1 MRIAVTC
8 GGTGGHMFP
17 GIAVADE
24 LQKQGHDVRLILSGR
39 GVEAG
44 APERWHDKIIV
55 VPAKTTGVGGVK
67 KIWRYARLFLFSTPI
82 AFFKLLKFRP
92 KAILAM
98 GSYTSIAPITAA
110 FLLRI
115 PRYLHESNVLPGAAN
130 KLASRLATKVFVAFD
145 ASMKYFK
152 KGKCEVVGMPIRD
165 AIFGVRWTKP
175 TDVFTITIMGGS
187 QGSKAVNEKAV
198 EAMKQLVAEGLNIKV
213 IHIAGKANETEVK
226 AMYPENFPAEIYGFT
241 DKMPEI
247 YARTSLCISRAG
259 AASCFELCTCGI
271 PSIMIPLPREAN
283 DHQRYNAKAMD
294 EWGASKMF
302 LQDTLT
308 SEELATTIEGYY
320 NQRDL
325 LETMSAAAYAHSA
338 VAASNRVL
346 ASMLSKYV

>member
-44 APERWHDKIIV
+44 APDRWQDKIIV
-55 VPAKTTGVGGVK
+55 VPAKTTGVKGKK
-67 KIWRYARLFLFSTPI
+67 KIWRYVRLFLYSTPI

-110 FLLRI
+110 FFLRI
-115 PRYLHESNVLPGAAN
+115 PRFLHESNVLPGAAN

-152 KGKCEVVGMPIRD
+152 KGKCEVVGMPIREN
-165 AIFGVRWTKP
+165 IVGVKWTKP
-175 TDVFTITIMGGS
+175 ENAFTITIMGGS
-187 QGSKAVNEKAV
+187 QGSQAVNQKAAD
-198 EAMKQLVAEGLNIKV
+198 AMKQLVAEGLDINV
-213 IHIAGKANETEVK
+213 IHIAGKANEADVK
-226 AMYPENFPAEIYGFT
+226 AMYPENFPAEVYGFT

-247 YARTSLCISRAG
+247 YSRTSLCISRAG

-283 DHQRYNAKAMD
+283 DHQRYNAQAME
-294 EWGASKMF
+294 EWGASKML
-302 LQDTLT
+302 LQDSLT
-308 SEELATTIEGYY
+308 SNELAATIRVYY
-320 NQRDL
+320 NNREL
-325 LETMSAAAYAHSA
+325 LEKMSFSAFSHNAAGS
-338 VAASNRVL
+338 SNRVL
-346 ASMLSKYV
+346 ASILLK

>member
-152 KGKCEVVGMPIRD
+152 SGKCEVVGMPIRK
-165 AIFGVRWTKP
+165 AISGIKWTRP
-175 TDVFTITIMGGS
+175 TTDFTITIMGGS
-187 QGSKAVNEKAV
+187 QGSQSVNEKAV

-283 DHQRYNAKAMD
+283 DHQRYNAKAME
-294 EWGASKMF
+294 EWGASKML
-302 LQDTLT
+302 LQDDLNTEQLT
-308 SEELATTIEGYY
+308 ENIRNLY
-320 NQRDL
+320 NDYSK
-325 LETMSAAAYAHSA
+325 LEAMS
-338 VAASNRVL
+338 VAALQHNADGATSRVVEY
-346 ASMLSKYV
+346 MQKK

>member
-152 KGKCEVVGMPIRD
+152 SGKCEVVGMPIRENLVG
-165 AIFGVRWTKP
+165 IKWSKP
-175 TDVFTITIMGGS
+175 TETFTITIMGGS
-187 QGSKAVNEKAV
+187 QGSQAVNEKAAN
-198 EAMKQLVAEGLNIKV
+198 AMKKLIDQGMKINV
-213 IHIAGKANETEVK
+213 IHIAGKANEEDVR
-226 AMYPENFPAEIYGFT
+226 AMYPQGFPVEIYGFT

-247 YARTSLCISRAG
+247 YAKTNLCISRAG

-271 PSIMIPLPREAN
+271 PSIIIPLPRMAN
-283 DHQRYNAKAMD
+283 DHQRYNAEAME

-308 SEELATTIEGYY
+308 LDQLADAIGEFYKY
-320 NQRDL
+320 PDL
-325 LETMSAAAYAHSA
+325 LDKMSAAAYSHSA
-338 VAASNRVL
+338 AGASDRVL
-346 ASMLSKYV
+346 SCILSK

>member
-67 KIWRYARLFLFSTPI
+67 KIWRYARLFLYSTPI
-82 AFFKLLKFRP
+82 AVFKLLKFRP

-198 EAMKQLVAEGLNIKV
+198 EAMKRLVADGLNIKV
-213 IHIAGKANETEVK
+213 IHIAGKANEEAVRE
-226 AMYPENFPAEIYGFT
+226 MYPEGFPVELYGFT

-247 YARTSLCISRAG
+247 YSRTTLCISRAG

-283 DHQRYNAKAMD
+283 DHQRYNAKAME

-302 LQDTLT
+302 LQDDLSTEQLT
-308 SEELATTIEGYY
+308 ENIRNLY
-320 NQRDL
+320 NDYSK
-325 LETMSAAAYAHSA
+325 LEAMS
-338 VAASNRVL
+338 VAALQHNADGATSRVVEY
-346 ASMLSKYV
+346 MQKK

>member
-55 VPAKTTGVGGVK
+55 VPAKTTGVGGYK
-67 KIWRYARLFLFSTPI
+67 KIWRYARLFLYSTPI

-110 FLLRI
+110 FFLRI

-145 ASMKYFK
+145 ASMKHF
-152 KGKCEVVGMPIRD
+152 KGKKCDVVGMPIREN
-165 AIFGVRWTKP
+165 IVGIKWVKP

-187 QGSKAVNEKAV
+187 QGSQAVNEKTV
-198 EAMKQLVAEGLNIKV
+198 EAMKQLVNKGLKINV
-213 IHIAGKANETEVK
+213 IHIAGKANEADVR
-226 AMYPENFPAEIYGFT
+226 AMYPQDFPVEIYGFT

-247 YARTSLCISRAG
+247 YSKTSLCISRAG

-271 PSIMIPLPREAN
+271 PSIIIPLPRMAN
-283 DHQRYNAKAMD
+283 DHQRYNAEAM
-294 EWGASKMF
+294 EKWGASKMF

-308 SEELATTIEGYY
+308 SSELVDAICEYY
-320 NQRDL
+320 NNRDL
-325 LETMSAAAYAHSA
+325 LDEMSIAAYSHSA
-338 VAASNRVL
+338 DGASNRVL
-346 ASMLSKYV
+346 ASILSK